1 MKAQEF
7 RKLIREEIANTL
19 SEATESKAVAAIKD
33 PAVKEFVKLAIKA
46 AIQPGK
52 VYGRAYDNPDAYTL
66 QGNKFIIDLEE
77 LGYEEIWDEIDD
89 VAKSLKKLFKKTGET
104 AVKLDQVGPEPGK
117 LKSPS
122 WPVVLIL
129 PTAAGSKKNMVG
141 DDIVKLVNSPDF
153 DSMYTITTKSN
164 GDIVISANK

>member
-1 MKAQEF
+1 MKL
-7 RKLIREEIANTL
+7 RSLIKENIN
-19 SEATESKAVAAIKD
+19 EAKESKAVAAIKD

-46 AIQPGK
+46 TLKPGGSY
-52 VYGRAYDNPDAYTL
+52 VEDTPSAYNL

-77 LGYEEIWDEIDD
+77 LGYEEVWDDLDD
-89 VAKSLKKLFKKTGET
+89 IEKSLNKLFKKTGET
-104 AVKLDQVGPEPGK
+104 AVKLDQVGPTAGK
-117 LKSPS
+117 LKSPD

-153 DSMYTITTKSN
+153 DEMYTITTKGN

>member
-1 MKAQEF
+1 MKL
-7 RKLIREEIANTL
+7 RSLIKENVN
-19 SEATESKAVAAIKD
+19 EAKESKALAAIKD

-46 AIQPGK
+46 AIKPGK
-52 VYGRAYDNPDAYTL
+52 SYSGTSDTPSAYAL

-77 LGYEEIWDEIDD
+77 LGYEEIWDYIDEIEE
-89 VAKSLKKLFKKTGET
+89 SLKKLFKKTGET
-104 AVKLDQVGPEPGK
+104 AVKLDQVGPTPGK

>member
-19 SEATESKAVAAIKD
+19 SEAKESKAVAAIKD

-46 AIQPGK
+46 TLKPGGSY
-52 VYGRAYDNPDAYTL
+52 VEDTPSAYKL

-77 LGYEEIWDEIDD
+77 LGYEEVWDDLDEI
-89 VAKSLKKLFKKTGET
+89 KMTLNKLFKKTGET
-104 AVKLDQVGPEPGK
+104 AVKLDQVGPASGK
-117 LKSPS
+117 LKSPD

-153 DSMYTITTKSN
+153 DEMYTITTKGN

>member
-1 MKAQEF
+1 MKL
-7 RKLIREEIANTL
+7 RSLIKENVN
-19 SEATESKAVAAIKD
+19 EAKESKALAAIKD

-52 VYGRAYDNPDAYTL
+52 SYSGTSDTPSAYTL
-66 QGNKFIIDLEE
+66 QGNKFVIDLEE
-77 LGYEEIWDEIDD
+77 LGYEEVWDYIDEIE
-89 VAKSLKKLFKKTGET
+89 KSLNKLFKKTGET
-104 AVKLDQVGPEPGK
+104 AVKLDQVGPGGNIK
-117 LKSPS
+117 KG